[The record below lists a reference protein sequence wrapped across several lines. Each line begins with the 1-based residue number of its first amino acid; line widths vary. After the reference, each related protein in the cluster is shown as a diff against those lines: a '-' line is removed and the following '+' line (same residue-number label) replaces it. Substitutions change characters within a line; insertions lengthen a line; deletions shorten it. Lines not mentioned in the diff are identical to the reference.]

1 MAVGL
6 ATFLLSHKH
15 YKWPVFLFL
24 LAILYIDY
32 MVSYTLQ
39 HWLQPPAAG
48 ISYYTS
54 GTSDGTGWTQS
65 SDVCTQSSDVL
76 TFEVLNNPRR
86 SHQPHS
92 HFELCSLIK
101 KNFIHN
107 HSYIKIFGWEYVSYH
122 VASNDFSLGS
132 EYLELCSLTKKLIC
146 NHSYT
151 KYFQKISLIIKSI
164 YKDMLKTICAILISR
179 VYVLGRWKLT
189 PPPLCFGIWCILYL
203 RMDGT

>member
-1 MAVGL
+1 MASVS
-6 ATFLLSHKH
+6 FFISH
-15 YKWPVFLFL
+15 P
-24 LAILYIDY
+24 LYRLY
-32 MVSYTLQ
+32 GKLYTTTLVTASSC
-39 HWLQPPAAG
+39 WDI
-48 ISYYTS
+48 ISHFRDLRW
-54 GTSDGTGWTQS
+54 DGM
-65 SDVCTQSSDVL
+65 DPKLRCMHQSSDVL

-146 NHSYT
+146 NYSYT

-179 VYVLGRWKLT
+179 TVNSVQVLYMYLAAGNW
-189 PPPLCFGIWCILYL
+189 PPLCFGIWCILYL